1 MHTCVFMHFPNSN
14 THAHTHTHEHAHTKH
29 ARVHAHAQD
38 HFYYG
43 QWPQG
48 VDCSLK
54 AAQKTLKENETES
67 LRGREEERV
76 CVRVCVCG
84 RDREMPEPV

>member
-1 MHTCVFMHFPNSN
+1 MH
-14 THAHTHTHEHAHTKH
+14 AYTHTHRIISVMVK
-29 ARVHAHAQD
+29 
-38 HFYYG
+38 
-43 QWPQG
+43 WPQG

-84 RDREMPEPV
+84 RDKERCQSLFDED